1 MLCKY
6 KSQGVLH
13 MKKKLNN
20 GDLDEKGVDPKYYLF
35 YQIWSEL
42 TDEKTLDTYQF
53 KIMNTISALEELEKV
68 LNRRIAGYYSD
79 IGV

>member
-1 MLCKY
+1 
-6 KSQGVLH
+6 

-20 GDLDEKGVDPKYYLF
+20 DDLDERDVDTKYYLF

-53 KIMNTISALEELEKV
+53 KIMNTISALEWNCCVDLTE
-68 LNRRIAGYYSD
+68 
-79 IGV
+79 